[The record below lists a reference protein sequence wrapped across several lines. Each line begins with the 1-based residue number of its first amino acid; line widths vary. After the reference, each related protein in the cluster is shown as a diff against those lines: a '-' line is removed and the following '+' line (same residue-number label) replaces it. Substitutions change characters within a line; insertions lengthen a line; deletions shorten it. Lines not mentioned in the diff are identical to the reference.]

1 MDAATAGGGTPSA
14 ETTALERDLSLEA
27 VSIRGA
33 YWTGSRLFVA
43 LSAMLFGA
51 CVFAYFYLHSV
62 DNDALWRAPGQRPS
76 DFVSVPVLAM
86 VLAGAALFWFYTW
99 SWQSGRARTNPTDWR
114 VACGL
119 AAACFLGAGIFQ
131 LVSMTGTGFAPG
143 SSGYASVYVATMP
156 LVAIFCLGAAYWLE
170 TLLARSLRVR
180 WVLSP
185 AGANRDSRA
194 QLAFVGSALGAKAF
208 VVFVALITVVFFILF
223 SVLN

>member
-1 MDAATAGGGTPSA
+1 VDAATAGGALTPTEVA
-14 ETTALERDLSLEA
+14 AHERDLSLERA
-27 VSIRGA
+27 SIRGA

-51 CVFAYFYLHSV
+51 AVFTYFYLHSL

-76 DFVSVPVLAM
+76 DFISVPVLVM

-99 SWQSGRARTNPTDWR
+99 SWQSDRARTNSTDWR
-114 VACGL
+114 VACGISTALFL
-119 AAACFLGAGIFQ
+119 AAGITQ
-131 LVSMTGTGFAPG
+131 LVSMTSTGFEPG

-156 LVAIFCLGAAYWLE
+156 LFAIYCLVTAYWLE

-185 AGANRDSRA
+185 EGPNRDDRL
-194 QLAFVGSALGAKAF
+194 QIAFAGSALGAKAF
-208 VVFVALITVVFFILF
+208 VVFVALVAVVVFILF